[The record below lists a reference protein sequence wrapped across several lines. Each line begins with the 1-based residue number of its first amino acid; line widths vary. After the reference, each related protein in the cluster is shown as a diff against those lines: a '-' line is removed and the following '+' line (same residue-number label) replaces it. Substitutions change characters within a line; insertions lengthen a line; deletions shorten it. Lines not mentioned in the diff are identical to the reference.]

1 MNFNQSS
8 TEQAFSSDFVINP
21 DSIDPDFPAIHGY
34 PGVGDMN
41 TGKKKKQTHSC
52 SGGKTGKR
60 SLQKRMFEHLNAEF
74 NPQL

>member
-41 TGKKKKQTHSC
+41 TGKKKKKKRQLLWWEDWEKIIA
-52 SGGKTGKR
+52 KT
-60 SLQKRMFEHLNAEF
+60 NV
-74 NPQL
+74 